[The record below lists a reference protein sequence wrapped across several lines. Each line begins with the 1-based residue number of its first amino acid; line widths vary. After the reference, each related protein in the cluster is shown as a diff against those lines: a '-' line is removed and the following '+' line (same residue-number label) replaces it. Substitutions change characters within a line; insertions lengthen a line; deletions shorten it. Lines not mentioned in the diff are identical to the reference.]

1 MKLILTSVVA
11 IIFIALGSFAGVM
24 LKTPSSAAAGA
35 GKSEAEGDYA
45 DKKDDHKKDDHGKD
59 KKKDKKDGKKDDK
72 YAKSGGSGSTEYYKF
87 SREFVVPV
95 MRNDQVKSL
104 VILHINLEADASTVD
119 DLFSEEPKL
128 RDNIMTTLIE
138 LSNDGRTLDAP
149 TQIDNY
155 EMIRSMVLMNLNDGV
170 SDGIKNVLI
179 VDMAKQDLM

>member
-1 MKLILTSVVA
+1 MKLILTSIVA
-11 IIFIALGSFAGVM
+11 IIFIALGSFAGVV
-24 LKTPSSAAAGA
+24 LKTPSSAAAAGA
-35 GKSEAEGDYA
+35 EESEAEGDY
-45 DKKDDHKKDDHGKD
+45 GD
-59 KKKDKKDGKKDDK
+59 KKKDAKKEEKGGDKKDAKKDDK

-104 VILHINLEADASTVD
+104 VILHINLEGSSSTID

-128 RDNIMTTLIE
+128 RDNIMTTLIG
-138 LSNDGRTLDAP
+138 LSNDGRTLEEP

-155 EMIRSMVLMNLNDGV
+155 EMIRSMVLMNLKDAV
-170 SDGIKNVLI
+170 SDDIKNVLI

>member
-11 IIFIALGSFAGVM
+11 IIFVALGSFAGVM
-24 LKTPSSAAAGA
+24 LKTPSSAAAGVEKA
-35 GKSEAEGDYA
+35 EA
-45 DKKDDHKKDDHGKD
+45 KDDHGDDKEKKKKDDHGD
-59 KKKDKKDGKKDDK
+59 KKKDAKKGDK

-104 VILHINLEADASTVD
+104 VIIHINLEADSSTVD

-128 RDNIMTTLIE
+128 RDNIMTTLIG
-138 LSNDGRTLDAP
+138 LSNDGRTLEEP

-155 EMIRSMVLMNLNDGV
+155 EMIRSMVLMNLKESV
-170 SDGIKNVLI
+170 TDGIKNVLI

>member
-24 LKTPSSAAAGA
+24 LKTPSSAAAAGA
-35 GKSEAEGDYA
+35 DKAAAEDDYA
-45 DKKDDHKKDDHGKD
+45 DKKDADKKDGD
-59 KKKDKKDGKKDDK
+59 KKKDAKKGDK

-104 VILHINLEADASTVD
+104 VILHINLEADSSTVD

-128 RDNIMTTLIE
+128 RDNIMTTLIG
-138 LSNDGRTLDAP
+138 LSNDGRTLEEP

-155 EMIRSMVLMNLNDGV
+155 EMIRSMVLMNLKDSV
-170 SDGIKNVLI
+170 TDGIKNVLI

>member
-24 LKTPSSAAAGA
+24 LKAPSSAAAAGA
-35 GKSEAEGDYA
+35 DKAAAEGDYA
-45 DKKDDHKKDDHGKD
+45 DKKDAGKKDGD
-59 KKKDKKDGKKDDK
+59 KKKDAKKDDK

-104 VILHINLEADASTVD
+104 VIIHINLETDSATSDA
-119 DLFSEEPKL
+119 LFSEEPKL
-128 RDNIMTTLIE
+128 RDNIMTTLIG
-138 LSNDGRTLDAP
+138 LSNDGRTLEEP

-155 EMIRSMVLMNLNDGV
+155 EMIRSMVLMNLKDGV

-179 VDMAKQDLM
+179 VDMAKQDLL

>member
-24 LKTPSSAAAGA
+24 LKAPSSAAAA
-35 GKSEAEGDYA
+35 GVDKAAE
-45 DKKDDHKKDDHGKD
+45 KDDHGDHKD
-59 KKKDKKDGKKDDK
+59 DAKKDDYGDEKKDAKKGDK
-72 YAKSGGSGSTEYYKF
+72 YAKSGGSGSSEYYKF

-104 VILHINLEADASTVD
+104 VILHINLEADSSTVD

-128 RDNIMTTLIE
+128 RDNIMTTLIG
-138 LSNDGRTLDAP
+138 LSNDGRTLEEP

-155 EMIRSMVLMNLNDGV
+155 EMIRSMVLMNLKDSV

>member
-24 LKTPSSAAAGA
+24 LKTPSSAAAGVE
-35 GKSEAEGDYA
+35 KVEA
-45 DKKDDHKKDDHGKD
+45 KDDHGDDKEKKRKDDHGD
-59 KKKDKKDGKKDDK
+59 KKKDAKKGDK

-104 VILHINLEADASTVD
+104 VIIHINLEADSSTVD

-128 RDNIMTTLIE
+128 RDNIMTTLIG
-138 LSNDGRTLDAP
+138 LSNDGRTLEEP

-155 EMIRSMVLMNLNDGV
+155 EMIRSMVLMNLKESV
-170 SDGIKNVLI
+170 TDGIKNVLI

>member
-1 MKLILTSVVA
+1 MKLILTSIVA

-24 LKTPSSAAAGA
+24 LKTPSTAAAAGA
-35 GKSEAEGDYA
+35 EKSEADGDYA
-45 DKKDDHKKDDHGKD
+45 DKKDDKKKDDKGG
-59 KKKDKKDGKKDDK
+59 DKKDAKKDDK
-72 YAKSGGSGSTEYYKF
+72 YSKSGGSGSTEYYKF

-104 VILHINLEADASTVD
+104 VILHINLEAGSSTVD

-128 RDNIMTTLIE
+128 RDNIMTTLIG
-138 LSNDGRTLDAP
+138 LSNDGRTLEEP

-155 EMIRSMVLMNLNDGV
+155 EMIRSMVLMNLKDSVSND
-170 SDGIKNVLI
+170 IKNVLI